1 MTALPTDRR
10 IERSKIQGYLLHP
23 VNGRG
28 KAAFF
33 ESFGFSAKRD
43 EELSM
48 ALLEHAAAATVA
60 SVVASAYGDRFVVTG
75 PLRTPA
81 PREQPP
87 IVSSVWQRD
96 TGSQSVRLI
105 TAYPA

>member
-48 ALLEHAAAATVA
+48 ALLEHAAA
-60 SVVASAYGDRFVVTG
+60 
-75 PLRTPA
+75 